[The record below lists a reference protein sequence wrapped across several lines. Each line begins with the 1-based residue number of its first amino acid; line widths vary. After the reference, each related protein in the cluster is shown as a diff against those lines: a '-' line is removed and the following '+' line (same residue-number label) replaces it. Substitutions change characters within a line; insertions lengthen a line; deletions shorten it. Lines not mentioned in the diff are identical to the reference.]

1 MMQAILKQLIEE
13 PCLLF
18 CGSLFQTAGSWYGVG
33 QITFFF
39 GGGGGGGYFKQLAG
53 RNRNLEDVVII
64 LRTRACCTYSVIV
77 NWWERVYGLLT
88 QSK

>member
-1 MMQAILKQLIEE
+1 MPAVLWEFVPDRRILVW
-13 PCLLF
+13 CWTNNLF
-18 CGSLFQTAGSWYGVG
+18 L
-33 QITFFF
+33 
-39 GGGGGGGYFKQLAG
+39 GGGGGYFKQLAG